1 MIIAIDPGKL
11 KCGIAVLD
19 SQKVYHMKVVD
30 RDSLLLH
37 LERFL
42 SRYEIKEMVVGGSTG
57 SSDVVEELLKIEPP
71 IKIITIS
78 ETLSSLEARE
88 RYFKE
93 NPPRGLLKLIPTT
106 MLVPNQP
113 VDDYAAVVLGQ
124 RYLKG

>member
-19 SQKVYHMKVVD
+19 SKKVYHMKVVD
-30 RDSLLLH
+30 RDALILH

-42 SRYEIKEMVVGGSTG
+42 SGYEIKEIVVGCATG
-57 SSDVVEELLKIEPP
+57 SGAIVEELSKIEPP
-71 IKIITIS
+71 VKIITIS
-78 ETLSSLEARE
+78 ENLSSLEARK
-88 RYFKE
+88 RYFQD
-93 NPPRGLLKLIPTT
+93 NPPRGLLRFLPST

-113 VDDYAAVVLGQ
+113 VDDYAAVVLGE